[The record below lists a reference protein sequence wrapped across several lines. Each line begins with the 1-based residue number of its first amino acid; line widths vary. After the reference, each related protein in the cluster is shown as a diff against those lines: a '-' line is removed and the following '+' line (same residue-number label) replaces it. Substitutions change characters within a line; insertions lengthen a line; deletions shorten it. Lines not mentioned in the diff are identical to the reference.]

1 MRNITFAFG
10 TGLPLFLSTTYPER
24 RLLPRQSSDAMTA
37 QAASIAIAKI
47 VIDFFTRVLL
57 WSSSST
63 KEMPAGEIPQRAS
76 EPRTY
81 ECLEVEL
88 RAETPH
94 ARRLELRD
102 AVAGAARRLI
112 LQNDDVALQNR
123 ALIRSIEKVSG
134 DRQTGAVEEAEILRD
149 ADVELVNIREA
160 DLADRIQND
169 VERAAGKTGDAVLQ
183 RLCVAL
189 TGGQA
194 CADVEVPRQA
204 VQAVE
209 VRVPLAVDVDVTE
222 CDR

>member
-1 MRNITFAFG
+1 
-10 TGLPLFLSTTYPER
+10 
-24 RLLPRQSSDAMTA
+24 MTA

-112 LQNDDVALQNR
+112 LQNDDVALLTAYYVSLTGDTSLATNNIK
-123 ALIRSIEKVSG
+123 LIDATMAHNVRVG
-134 DRQTGAVEEAEILRD
+134 DPNTGIAYNSQDTATTYDHMKDCLHNYAPNAGNLYYQGLKEATGY
-149 ADVELVNIREA
+149 
-160 DLADRIQND
+160 
-169 VERAAGKTGDAVLQ
+169 RAAAYLDGFVSENANAPTWTNAAAIAA
-183 RLCVAL
+183 RSP
-189 TGGQA
+189 TTR
-194 CADVEVPRQA
+194 VEGRRSPA
-204 VQAVE
+204 
-209 VRVPLAVDVDVTE
+209 
-222 CDR
+222 